1 LAKIYKIQNTTSGTK
16 YTVGAVAGIIA
27 GAWLLS
33 KLFSNDK
40 SGGQSDESG
49 NTKPDKKN
57 LSYALGAYEIW
68 ADEIETSI
76 FGSYGITL
84 PWEDDE
90 KIGEILK
97 YMNTLDDVYQ
107 LINAYG
113 RRYVGVFIQDGGN
126 LAQTIS
132 SYLDEDIVSEV
143 NQNYE
148 QKNISFRW

>member
-1 LAKIYKIQNTTSGTK
+1 MAKYPPKK
-16 YTVGAVAGIIA
+16 WDKKTVAIAAACIVGGGIV
-27 GAWLLS
+27 LS

-40 SGGQSDESG
+40 SGGQSDQSG
-49 NTKPDKKN
+49 NTKPNKKN
-57 LSYALGAYEIW
+57 LSYAPGAYEIW

-76 FGSYGITL
+76 FGSYGIVL

-107 LINAYG
+107 LIESYG
-113 RRYVGVFIQDGGN
+113 RRYVGIFIQDGGN

-143 NQNYE
+143 NQDYE